1 MRHIRWLH
9 RPLYAWALAVALLAG
24 VWTAYAVQVGAIQ
37 DRAVEQA
44 GAKANE
50 IATAYARYVSGNLSL
65 VDDVMR
71 FVVAYDRD
79 NGLERTAALATQQHL
94 YDAFDGNI
102 VVLDPTGTGTIIN
115 KSETGPMV
123 LADRPYFQ
131 RAVDPQTGDRL
142 IIGAPVSARSNGVLV
157 LPFARGVRA
166 ADGRLIGAVAISIQ
180 VAMLEQLYDQSA
192 LGPGGVVVM
201 TGTDD
206 HVIRARVPHGTNF
219 IGQTS
224 TGSQLWTEIAKA
236 PSGSYWQV
244 SIIDH
249 KQRLYAYRTLA
260 NFPIVVTAGVALDD
274 IVAESAQFRTN
285 LFYAAGGTSIVILL
299 LLFGWLQE
307 LASRRALAAETR
319 RADAA
324 SRAKSDF
331 LASMS
336 HELRTPLN
344 GLLGFA
350 RLLRAAPLDSAHRR
364 YVELLNDAGKHLYA
378 LINDILDFS
387 KIEAGKMAFEA
398 ASIELGS
405 LVEGAVAIM
414 APAAAEKRLT
424 LDCHLADGLETFVRG
439 DPNRVRQV
447 LLNLITNAIKFTQ
460 AGGVSVRVMPAGG
473 DRVRFEV
480 QDTGIGI
487 SPESQA
493 KLFRRFEQL
502 DPGTSRSHGG
512 TGLGLAISASL
523 VRLMAG
529 EIGVRSQLGAGAS
542 FWFELP
548 LPKAPP
554 MALVPAPPSGP
565 PAATASRSRPLIIL
579 VAEDVPMNQ
588 LLVQSLLEGMGHSC
602 DVVGDGQQAIEA
614 AAARHYDA
622 ILMDLQMPV
631 MNGLD
636 AARAIRA
643 FTAPASQVPIIAL
656 TANAFA
662 EDIAACRDAGMND
675 FVPKPLDFD
684 LLARA
689 LERWTQAAPAEMG
702 WEQGS

>member
-1 MRHIRWLH
+1 MRHNRWLH
-9 RPLYAWALAVALLAG
+9 RPLYAWVLALVLLAG
-24 VWTAYAVQVGAIQ
+24 VWTAYAVQVGAIR
-37 DRAVEQA
+37 DRAVEEA

-50 IATAYARYVSGNLSL
+50 IATAYGRFVSGNLSL
-65 VDDVMR
+65 IDDVMR
-71 FVVAYDRD
+71 FIAAYYRE
-79 NGLERTAALATQQHL
+79 NGLERTAALASQQRL
-94 YDAFDGNI
+94 YDAFHGNI
-102 VVLDPTGTGTIIN
+102 AILDPSGAGILIN
-115 KSETGPMV
+115 KAETSPTA
-123 LADRPYFQ
+123 LADRPYFRQ
-131 RAVDPQTGDRL
+131 AIDPQAGDKL
-142 IIGAPVSARSNGVLV
+142 VIGTPLSSRSSGLQV
-157 LPFARGVRA
+157 LPFSRSVRGP
-166 ADGRLIGAVAISIQ
+166 DGHLIGAVAISIE
-180 VAMLEQLYDQSA
+180 VATLEQLYDQSA

-201 TGTDD
+201 TGTED
-206 HVIRARVPHGTNF
+206 HVIRARVPHGANF

-224 TGSQLWTEIAKA
+224 NGSQLWPEVAKA

-249 KQRLYAYRTLA
+249 KQRLYAFRTLPD
-260 NFPIVVTAGVALDD
+260 FPIVVTAGVALDD
-274 IVAESAQFRTN
+274 IVAESAQFRSN
-285 LFYAAGGTSIVILL
+285 LLYAAGGTSVVILL

-307 LASRRALAAETR
+307 LTSRRALSAETR

-350 RLLRAAPLDSAHRR
+350 RLLRTGPLDDAQRR

-414 APAAAEKRLT
+414 APAAAEKRLA
-424 LDCHLADGLETFVRG
+424 LDCHLAAGLEVFVRG

-460 AGGVSVRVMPAGG
+460 TGGVEVRVAPAGG

-487 SPESQA
+487 APESQA
-493 KLFRRFEQL
+493 KLFQRFEQL

-529 EIGVRSQLGAGAS
+529 EIGVVSRLGEGAT

-554 MALVPAPPSGP
+554 VALIHAVPSAR
-565 PAATASRSRPLIIL
+565 ATAEQHSRGLAIL

-588 LLVQSLLEGMGHSC
+588 LLVQSLLESMGHAC
-602 DVVGDGQQAIEA
+602 DIVDNGQQAVEA
-614 AAARHYDA
+614 AAARRYDV
-622 ILMDLQMPV
+622 ILMDLQMPI

-643 FTAPASQVPIIAL
+643 FTAPASLVPIIAL

-662 EDIAACRDAGMND
+662 EDIVACKAAGMND

-689 LERWTQAAPAEMG
+689 IERWAQSVPAEF
-702 WEQGS
+702 S

>member
-1 MRHIRWLH
+1 MRHVRWLH
-9 RPLYAWALAVALLAG
+9 RPLYAWILTLFLLAG
-24 VWTAYAVQVGAIQ
+24 VWAGYFVQVEAIR
-37 DRAVEQA
+37 DRAARDA
-44 GAKANE
+44 GAKADQ
-50 IATAYARYVSGNLSL
+50 IAIAYARFVSGNLSL
-65 VDDVMR
+65 IDNVMR
-71 FVVAYDRD
+71 FIAVYDRE
-79 NGLERTAALATQQHL
+79 NGLDRTAALVTQQRL
-94 YDAFDGNI
+94 YEAFHGNI
-102 VVLDPTGTGTIIN
+102 VVLDPGGKGVLVN
-115 KSETGPMV
+115 KSGTGPMS

-131 RAVDPQTGDRL
+131 QSVAEAADDKLVVGT
-142 IIGAPVSARSNGVLV
+142 PVAARSNGLLV
-157 LPFARGVRA
+157 MPLSRAVRSL
-166 ADGRLIGAVAISIQ
+166 DGRLIGAVAASIE
-180 VAMLEQLYDQSA
+180 VALLEQPYDQSA
-192 LGPGGVVVM
+192 LGPHGVVVM
-201 TGTDD
+201 TGTED
-206 HVIRARVPHGTNF
+206 HVIRARIPEGADF

-224 TGSQLWTEIAKA
+224 NGSRLWSEITKA
-236 PSGSYWQV
+236 PSGRYWQA
-244 SIIDH
+244 SIVDGT
-249 KQRLYAYRTLA
+249 QRLYAYRVLPD
-260 NFPIVVTAGVALDD
+260 FPIVVTAGVALDD
-274 IVAESAQFRTN
+274 IVAESSQFRSN
-285 LFYAAGGTSIVILL
+285 LFYAAAGASLVILL
-299 LLFGWLQE
+299 LMFGWLQE
-307 LASRRALAAETR
+307 LRSRQALSAETK

-350 RLLRAAPLDSAHRR
+350 RLLRTAPLDEPHRR
-364 YVELLNDAGKHLYA
+364 YVELLNDSGKHLYA

-387 KIEAGKMAFEA
+387 KIEAGKMVFEDA
-398 ASIELGS
+398 AIELRS
-405 LVEGAVAIM
+405 LVDGAVAIA
-414 APAAAEKRLT
+414 APAAADKRLT
-424 LDCHLADGLETFVRG
+424 LDCRLDDRLATFVRG

-447 LLNLITNAIKFTQ
+447 LLNLITNAIKFT
-460 AGGVSVRVMPAGG
+460 ATGRVEVRVAPADG

-487 SPESQA
+487 APENQA

-529 EIGVRSQLGAGAS
+529 EIGMSSRLGAGAT

-548 LPKAPP
+548 LPAIPP
-554 MALVPAPPSGP
+554 TQLDLGISAERKKVKDPMRRLS
-565 PAATASRSRPLIIL
+565 IL

-588 LLVQSLLEGMGHSC
+588 MLVQSLLDGLGHDC
-602 DVVGDGQQAIEA
+602 RVVGDGQQAVEA
-614 AAARHYDA
+614 AAEARYDV

-643 FTAPASQVPIIAL
+643 FTAPASLVPIIAL

-662 EDIAACRDAGMND
+662 EDIAACKEAGMND

-684 LLARA
+684 RLADMID
-689 LERWTQAAPAEMG
+689 RWAETVPAEM
-702 WEQGS
+702 

>member
-9 RPLYAWALAVALLAG
+9 RPLYAWGLALMLLAG

-37 DRAVEQA
+37 DRAVEKA
-44 GAKANE
+44 DAKANE
-50 IATAYARYVSGNLSL
+50 IATAYGRFVSGNLGL
-65 VDDVMR
+65 IDDVMR
-71 FVVAYDRD
+71 FVAAYYRE
-79 NGLERTAALATQQHL
+79 NGLERTAALAKQQRL
-94 YDAFDGNI
+94 YDAFHGNI
-102 VVLDPTGTGTIIN
+102 AVLDPTGTGIVVN
-115 KSETGPMV
+115 KAETGRIM

-131 RAVDPQTGDRL
+131 QAIDPQAGDKL
-142 IIGAPVSARSNGVLV
+142 VLGAPVSGRSTGGQV
-157 LPFARGVRA
+157 LPFARGIRA
-166 ADGRLIGAVAISIQ
+166 PDGHLIGAVAISVE
-180 VAMLEQLYDQSA
+180 VAALEQLYDQSA

-201 TGTDD
+201 TGTED
-206 HVIRARVPHGTNF
+206 HVIRARVPHGANF

-224 TGSQLWTEIAKA
+224 NGSQLWPEVAKA

-244 SIIDH
+244 SIVDH
-249 KQRLYAYRTLA
+249 QKRLYAFRTLPD
-260 NFPIVVTAGVALDD
+260 FPIVVTAGIALDD
-274 IVAESAQFRTN
+274 IVAESAQFRSN
-285 LFYAAGGTSIVILL
+285 LLYTAAGASAVILL

-307 LASRRALAAETR
+307 LASRQALSAETR

-350 RLLRAAPLDSAHRR
+350 RLLRAGPLDDAQRR

-387 KIEAGKMAFEA
+387 KIEAGKMVFEET
-398 ASIELGS
+398 SIELGS

-424 LDCHLADGLETFVRG
+424 LDCHLADGLEVFVRG

-460 AGGVSVRVMPAGG
+460 AGGVEVRVAPAGG

-487 SPESQA
+487 APESQA
-493 KLFRRFEQL
+493 KLFQRFEQL

-529 EIGVRSQLGAGAS
+529 EIGVASRLGEGAT

-548 LPKAPP
+548 LPKAPSVTLP
-554 MALVPAPPSGP
+554 HAVPSGRATTEPPSRGL
-565 PAATASRSRPLIIL
+565 TIL

-588 LLVQSLLEGMGHSC
+588 LLVQSLLENMGHAC
-602 DVVGDGQQAIEA
+602 EIVDNGQQAVEA
-614 AAARHYDA
+614 AAARRYDV

-636 AARAIRA
+636 ATRAIRA
-643 FTAPASQVPIIAL
+643 FTAPASLVPIIAL

-662 EDIAACRDAGMND
+662 EDITACRAAGMND

-684 LLARA
+684 LLARTI
-689 LERWTQAAPAEMG
+689 ERWAQAVPAEF
-702 WEQGS
+702 S

>member
-1 MRHIRWLH
+1 MRRARWLH
-9 RPLYAWALAVALLAG
+9 RPLYAWILSSVLLAG
-24 VWTAYAVQVGAIQ
+24 VWAAYLVQVGAIQ
-37 DRAVEQA
+37 DRAARDA
-44 GAKANE
+44 GAKASE
-50 IATAYARYVSGNLSL
+50 IATAYARFVSGNLSL
-65 VDDVMR
+65 IDNVLR
-71 FVVAYDRD
+71 FIAVYDRETGFD
-79 NGLERTAALATQQHL
+79 RTAALVTQQRL
-94 YDAFDGNI
+94 YEAFHGNI
-102 VVLDPTGTGTIIN
+102 AILDPDGKGVLVNKNGTGPL
-115 KSETGPMV
+115 S

-131 RAVDPQTGDRL
+131 QAVSDQTGEKL
-142 IIGAPVSARSNGVLV
+142 VIGRPVSARSTGLLV
-157 LPFARGVRA
+157 LPFARPVRSL
-166 ADGRLIGAVAISIQ
+166 DGRLLGAVAASIE
-180 VAMLEQLYDQSA
+180 VTLLEQPYDQSV
-192 LGPGGVVVM
+192 LGPNGVVVM

-206 HVIRARVPHGTNF
+206 HVIRARIPEGTNT

-224 TGSQLWTEIAKA
+224 NGSRLWTEITEA

-244 SIIDH
+244 SIVDGI
-249 KQRLYAYRTLA
+249 QRLYAYRSLPD
-260 NFPIVVTAGVALDD
+260 FPIVVTAGVALDD
-274 IVAESAQFRTN
+274 IVAESAQFRRN
-285 LFYAAGGTSIVILL
+285 LLYAAGGASLVILL

-307 LASRRALAAETR
+307 LASRRALSAETK

-350 RLLRAAPLDSAHRR
+350 RLLRAAPLDGPHRR
-364 YVELLNDAGKHLYA
+364 YVELLNDSGKHLYA

-387 KIEAGKMAFEA
+387 KIEAGKMAFEDIA
-398 ASIELGS
+398 IELRS
-405 LVEGAVAIM
+405 LVDGAVAIA

-424 LDCHLADGLETFVRG
+424 LDCQLDGRLETFVRG

-447 LLNLITNAIKFTQ
+447 LLNLITNAIKFTA
-460 AGGVSVRVMPAGG
+460 AGSVRVRVTPARG
-473 DRVRFEV
+473 DRIRFEV

-487 SPESQA
+487 APENQA
-493 KLFRRFEQL
+493 KLFQRFEQL

-529 EIGVRSQLGAGAS
+529 EIGMSSQLGVGAT

-548 LPKAPP
+548 LPAIPATELNFGAPVERKSSKDR
-554 MALVPAPPSGP
+554 ARRLS
-565 PAATASRSRPLIIL
+565 IL

-588 LLVQSLLEGMGHSC
+588 MLVQSLLEGLGHDC
-602 DVVGDGQQAIEA
+602 LIVGDGQQAVEA
-614 AAARHYDA
+614 AAEERYDL

-631 MNGLD
+631 MSGLD

-643 FTAPASQVPIIAL
+643 FTAPASLVPIIAL

-662 EDIAACRDAGMND
+662 EDIAACKEAGMND
-675 FVPKPLDFD
+675 FLPKPLDFD
-684 LLARA
+684 RLAEA
-689 LERWTQAAPAEMG
+689 IDRWAEAAPAEM
-702 WEQGS
+702 